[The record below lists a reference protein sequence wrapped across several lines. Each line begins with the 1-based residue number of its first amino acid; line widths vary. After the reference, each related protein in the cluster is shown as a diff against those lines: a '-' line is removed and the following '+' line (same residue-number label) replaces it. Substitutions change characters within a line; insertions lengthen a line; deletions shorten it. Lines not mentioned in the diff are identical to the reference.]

1 MGSFVAQS
9 WSRVAEDLLRSG
21 SAASLQWEGVTLSTL
36 FQPIH
41 SARRGERAGYE
52 ALLRAQDASGAPIK
66 AQGLLEQAAEEG
78 RLVQL
83 DRAVRAMHLR
93 NFATVDPGDGKLF
106 LDVHPNAAVADMAST
121 REFRDLVRYYG
132 LAPKRVCIEMLPH
145 ACGAE
150 DKLADAVAAYRELG
164 ITIVLDD
171 FGVGCSNLDRL
182 AELRP
187 SLVKMRQSTLGQAIG
202 ATKARAAFPAL
213 VGMLQ
218 DAGCQVVVDEVE
230 TVQQALAAI
239 DSGANF
245 LQGSY
250 LSGPGSGV
258 GSDEFVAK
266 ILGRLAVIRSE
277 RVAAPAVD

>member
-1 MGSFVAQS
+1 MAQS
-9 WSRVAEDLLRSG
+9 WSRATEDLLRSG
-21 SAASLQWEGVTLSTL
+21 SAASLQWEGVTLTTQ

-41 SARRGERAGYE
+41 AARRGERAGYE
-52 ALLRAQDASGAPIK
+52 ALLRAQDASGAPIRTH
-66 AQGLLEQAAEEG
+66 ALVEQAAQDG

-83 DRAVRAMHLR
+83 DRTVRAMHLR

-106 LDVHPNAAVADMAST
+106 MDVHPNAAVADMGSA

-145 ACGAE
+145 GCGAE
-150 DKLADAVAAYRELG
+150 DKLADAVAVYRELG
-164 ITIVLDD
+164 ITIALAD

-187 SLVKMRQSTLGQAIG
+187 AMVKLRQATLAQAIG
-202 ATKARAAFPAL
+202 APKARVAFPSL

-230 TVQQALAAI
+230 TVQEALAAI
-239 DSGANF
+239 DSGAHY

-258 GSDEFVAK
+258 GSDEFVSK
-266 ILGRLAVIRSE
+266 ILGRLAAIRAE
-277 RVAAPAVD
+277 RAPAPAVD